1 MILPLLVLTTTNDLG
16 TSEATDEMRIDRDA
30 SDARYLELLTAR
42 AQGIWGDRYRVEVSW
57 GDRLY
62 CSEPDFRDHWHDL
75 VNDVFNDMEWI
86 VNTPT

>member
-42 AQGIWGDRYRVEVSW
+42 AQGIWVTGTGSRCLGVTGCTAPSPIF
-57 GDRLY
+57 GITGMI
-62 CSEPDFRDHWHDL
+62 S
-75 VNDVFNDMEWI
+75 
-86 VNTPT
+86 